1 MNIVGFIKKIYGHSD
16 PYKGYLDTNY
26 EKLSEND
33 MMDALNGVFDID
45 PSTKKGLFDQTKHYK
60 VVEKI
65 VIASFKLKYQSV
77 CNELKKIYPLTY
89 PMWQE
94 NVLNDKSPFD
104 YGHLKNNS
112 STEMPEPVEL
122 EEEDVEESE
131 KFKAQEEKLKEI
143 DTTYVQKKIKDKLD
157 KLYNNISFKDNI
169 MCGSDEN
176 ECDLC
181 NHPQGYMYLIT
192 ILSKNKMK
200 DKGGIEWRYCTS
212 EGWYAHLSIC
222 QKCALGNK

>member
-1 MNIVGFIKKIYGHSD
+1 MNIISFVKKMFGHN
-16 PYKGYLDTNY
+16 PYDGYLELDYN
-26 EKLSEND
+26 KLSEQD
-33 MMDALNGVFDID
+33 MMLVLSGVFDID
-45 PSTKKGLFDQTKHYK
+45 PSTKKGLFDQMKHYK

-77 CNELKKIYPLTY
+77 CDELKKIYPLTY

-122 EEEDVEESE
+122 EEEDAEERE

-143 DTTYVQKKIKDKLD
+143 DITYVQKKIKDKLD
-157 KLYNNISFKDNI
+157 KWYDISKDNI

-176 ECDLC
+176 KCDFC

-192 ILSKNKMK
+192 LYSKNKMK
-200 DKGGIEWRYCTS
+200 DKCGIEWRYCTS

-222 QKCALGNK
+222 QKCATENK